1 MKPELKLAAEQIGRG
16 KMDAIRRTLV
26 AAREPIQAANIDSD
40 AVERPSLAWS
50 QSLAPMATRTPPAR
64 FRATASGGEVQAL
77 ERRRHRFYRHLLVI
91 CLLLMATLVLPA
103 NGSLLIFPGYQLLT
117 LIVCIELGAP
127 LAGGPPQARDVL
139 YRCLGL
145 AAMLIKWYW
154 VLVPHH
160 VAFTAVL
167 LAISFCLFYLWTLVR
182 LVSAL
187 AMERRV
193 SRQVLSGALA
203 GYLLLGICGGLLLS
217 VIESFDPGSFR
228 SALDGLDPMMRGG
241 SLESAVPLTLTW
253 ERNFMRINY
262 FAFVSLTTV
271 GYGDII
277 PVRPLAQL
285 MSLTLSIAGP
295 LYIAVVMGVLISRLT
310 SQWEAPSALRPPPR
324 RLPSRRWARPAP
336 PGSAPRPPRGADPDG
351 P

>member
-1 MKPELKLAAEQIGRG
+1 
-16 KMDAIRRTLV
+16 
-26 AAREPIQAANIDSD
+26 
-40 AVERPSLAWS
+40 
-50 QSLAPMATRTPPAR
+50 MASRIPRLR
-64 FRATASGGEVQAL
+64 FRPLERGGEEQAL
-77 ERRRHRFYRHLLVI
+77 ERRRHRFYRHLLVV
-91 CLLLMATLVLPA
+91 CLLLMATLVLPG
-103 NGSLLIFPGYQLLT
+103 NWSFLIFPGYQLLT
-117 LIVCIELGAP
+117 LMVVLELGGT
-127 LAGGPPQARDVL
+127 LAGGAPPFKDHL
-139 YRCLGL
+139 YRGLGV
-145 AAMLIKWYW
+145 AAMLAKVYW
-154 VLVPHH
+154 VLAPHH
-160 VAFTAVL
+160 VRFSSGL
-167 LAISFCLFYLWTLVR
+167 LAISFSLFYLWSLVR

-187 AMERRV
+187 ALERRV

>member
-1 MKPELKLAAEQIGRG
+1 
-16 KMDAIRRTLV
+16 
-26 AAREPIQAANIDSD
+26 
-40 AVERPSLAWS
+40 
-50 QSLAPMATRTPPAR
+50 MASRIPRLR
-64 FRATASGGEVQAL
+64 FRPPDRGGEEQAL
-77 ERRRHRFYRHLLVI
+77 ERRRHRFYRHLLVA
-91 CLLLMATLVLPA
+91 CLLLMATLVLP
-103 NGSLLIFPGYQLLT
+103 GRWSFLIFPGYQLLT
-117 LIVCIELGAP
+117 LMVVLELGGT
-127 LAGGPPQARDVL
+127 LAGRTLAVGAPQWKDHL
-139 YRCLGL
+139 YRGLGVASML
-145 AAMLIKWYW
+145 AKAYW
-154 VLVPHH
+154 VLAPHH
-160 VAFTAVL
+160 VRFSSGL
-167 LAISFCLFYLWTLVR
+167 LAISFTLFYLWTLVR

-228 SALDGLDPMMRGG
+228 SALDGTDPMMRGG
-241 SLESAVPLTLTW
+241 SLESAAPLTLTW

-277 PVRPLAQL
+277 PVQPLAQL
-285 MSLTLSIAGP
+285 MSLMLSIAGP

-310 SQWEAPSALRPPPR
+310 SEWEGSSALRPPPR
-324 RLPSRRWARPAP
+324 RLPPRRWSRPGP